1 MLNRDKNEL
10 DSNALVYI
18 ASIIGSPIG
27 ISDTSFL
34 FYVEKKQ
41 KETFFK
47 LLFRRDQR
55 IP

>member
-34 FYVEKKQ
+34 FYVEKEQKQ
-41 KETFFK
+41 NFF
-47 LLFRRDQR
+47 
-55 IP
+55 